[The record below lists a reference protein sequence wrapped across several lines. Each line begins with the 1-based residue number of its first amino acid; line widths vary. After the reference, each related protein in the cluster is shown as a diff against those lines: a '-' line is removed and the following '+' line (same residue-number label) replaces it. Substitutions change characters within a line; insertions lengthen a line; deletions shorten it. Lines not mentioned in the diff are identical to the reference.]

1 MLSISEIILLI
12 TILLSLFILYFC
24 TLKKKQKML
33 IAKKLKQ
40 DNIAEY
46 LLYMWQIEDL
56 LRANNLDIDKIDEQI
71 ISKYDQP
78 EDVKKQIR
86 DWYEGLID
94 MMRREGIKE
103 RGHLQINKNIITM
116 LSELHQ
122 LLLRSPQEA
131 KYNEIY
137 YKTLPF
143 IVELRS
149 KSEDKSIPELETCLS
164 ALYGFLLMRL
174 QQKNISGE
182 TQAAIAQISSLL
194 RLLSEKYKEEKNGE
208 LDL

>member
-1 MLSISEIILLI
+1 
-12 TILLSLFILYFC
+12 
-24 TLKKKQKML
+24 ML

-116 LSELHQ
+116 LGELHQ

-131 KYNEIY
+131 KYNEVY

-149 KSEDKSIPELETCLS
+149 KSEDKGIPELETCLS